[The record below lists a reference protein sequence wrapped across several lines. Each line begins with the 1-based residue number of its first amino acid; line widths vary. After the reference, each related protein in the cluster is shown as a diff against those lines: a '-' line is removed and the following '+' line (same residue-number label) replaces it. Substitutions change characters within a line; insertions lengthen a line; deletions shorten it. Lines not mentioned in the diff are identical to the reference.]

1 MTKAE
6 LDFYTRMPQLLSSL
20 VTEIKNLNEEIA
32 ELKNEVKELK
42 DSKNQ

>member
-20 VTEIKNLNEEIA
+20 VNEIKNLSTEI
-32 ELKNEVKELK
+32 EGLKKEVKELT
-42 DSKNQ
+42 DSQNQ